1 MANNNKNGKNNKKPN
16 DYFTTNIKQKG
27 EGFIQTKSPQE
38 LQRDSINI
46 IRQIARGNIDL
57 SVMSKYFLDPTLL
70 SNMLIA
76 VNAKLVAETILRD
89 GVSMLFNAQLQN
101 PAIYDTDTTSMIL
114 QNQISK
120 VEAYTIALNNLT
132 QLQLTQDPA
141 WLFTMA
147 AQLGGYKYII

>member
-1 MANNNKNGKNNKKPN
+1 MQWSDAAAVHR
-16 DYFTTNIKQKG
+16 KG
-27 EGFIQTKSPQE
+27 FAP
-38 LQRDSINI
+38 
-46 IRQIARGNIDL
+46 
-57 SVMSKYFLDPTLL
+57 P
-70 SNMLIA
+70 
-76 VNAKLVAETILRD
+76 
-89 GVSMLFNAQLQN
+89 AQLQN